1 MEFLKIT
8 ENHGNSDKN
17 TDFLENTENTANDEK
32 HGKHGFRVF
41 MFFVCPYFDHM

>member
-1 MEFLKIT
+1 MEFFKII

-17 TDFLENTENTANDEK
+17 ATFIKNTENTANDEK

-41 MFFVCPYFDHM
+41 MFFVCP